1 MTEMGHLF
9 IDACLGKPVDRTPVW
24 LMRQAGRYM
33 AEYRA
38 IREKHDF
45 WTVCRTPELAC
56 EVTMQP
62 VDLIGVDAAI
72 LFSDIL
78 VVLPPMGC
86 DVVFSPGPT
95 LPHPVRT
102 ASDVHNLR
110 LPDPV
115 ADLGYVL
122 DAIGSIQRAL
132 GDRVPLIGF
141 GGAPLTLAAYMVEGG
156 GSKNFLHLK
165 SLLYESPEV
174 AGELLDML
182 VDIQARFLCAQIEA
196 GAQAIQIFDTWG
208 GLLSR
213 DLYRAVVLERVAAL
227 VERVKRPG
235 VPVIYF
241 ARDAAHLLDLLPST
255 GADVISVDD
264 KLPLDRVAE
273 ILGPGPSI
281 QGNMDSAL
289 LFGSTGSITSA
300 VGRILEE
307 VPENRG
313 HVFNLGHGV
322 LPGTPVQNVV
332 HMVREVK
339 RLSSAGG
346 AR

>member
-1 MTEMGHLF
+1 MGHLF
-9 IDACLGKPVDRTPVW
+9 IDACFGKPVPRTPIW

-33 AEYRA
+33 EEYRA
-38 IREKHDF
+38 IRKRHDF

-62 VDLIGVDAAI
+62 VEKLGIDAAI

-86 DVVFSPGPT
+86 DVAFSPGPT
-95 LPHPVRT
+95 IASPVRD
-102 ASDVHNLR
+102 AAAVDALLH
-110 LPDPV
+110 PD
-115 ADLGYVL
+115 AKRDLGYVL
-122 DAIGSIQRAL
+122 DAIEAIRSAL
-132 GDRVPLIGF
+132 GNRIPLIGF
-141 GGAPLTLAAYMVEGG
+141 GGAPLTLAAYMTEGG

-165 SLLYESPEV
+165 GLLYEDRAL
-174 AGELLDML
+174 AGRLLDLL
-182 VDIQARFLCAQIEA
+182 VDVQAEFLCAQVEA

-213 DLYRAVVLERVAAL
+213 ELYRDLVLERVATL

-235 VPVIYF
+235 IPVIYF

-273 ILGPGPSI
+273 VLGPGPSI
-281 QGNMDSAL
+281 QGNMDSSL
-289 LFGSTGSITSA
+289 LFGSPGSVTA
-300 VGRILEE
+300 AAERILGE
-307 VPENRG
+307 VPEGTG

-322 LPGTPVQNVV
+322 LPKTPVENVV
-332 HMVREVK
+332 HLVKEVG
-339 RLSSAGG
+339 RLSSKEGS
-346 AR
+346 R